1 MDELQPILMRI
12 AAATGYTLEQVKIKD
27 RHKEIVLA
35 REIYVRELCAAGY
48 LHWQVGKILA
58 RDRSTISYAMSAYE
72 RDYETDEMFRQIA
85 DRAKGNNII

>member
-12 AAATGYTLEQVKIKD
+12 AAATG
-27 RHKEIVLA
+27 
-35 REIYVRELCAAGY
+35 
-48 LHWQVGKILA
+48 WQVGKILA

-72 RDYETDEMFRQIA
+72 GDYETDEMFRQIA